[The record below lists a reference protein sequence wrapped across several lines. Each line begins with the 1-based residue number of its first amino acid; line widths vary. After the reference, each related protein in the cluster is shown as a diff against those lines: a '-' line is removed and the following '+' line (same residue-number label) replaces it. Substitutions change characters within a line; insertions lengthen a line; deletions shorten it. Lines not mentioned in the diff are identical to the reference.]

1 MELEMKSK
9 IILTALAGIAGL
21 IAAPAQANNFD
32 GPYIGVQSGWNR
44 AEVADRTIDAQPVDA
59 EVSRDAV
66 VLGGYAGYNYKVS
79 DRFVIGAEAGFSGAF
94 DDDVRGQTSGDSV
107 TIDPRYS
114 FDLTAR
120 AGYLVDDKTLAYVRG
135 GYANARVRTTL
146 VSDDTTSRASDNL
159 DGWLVGG
166 GVERMLTDK
175 ISARLEYRYTDFGN
189 NGGQYDQHQALVGI
203 SYNF

>member
-1 MELEMKSK
+1 MKSK
-9 IILTALAGIAGL
+9 IIVTALAGIAGFT
-21 IAAPAQANNFD
+21 AVPAQANNFD
-32 GPYIGVQSGWNR
+32 GPYIGVQAGWNR
-44 AEVADRTIDAQPVDA
+44 AEVADRTIDSQPVDA

-94 DDDVRGQTSGDSV
+94 DDEVRAQTSGDSV

-135 GYANARVRTTL
+135 GYANVRVRTTQ
-146 VSDDTTSRASDNL
+146 VSDDATSHTSDNL

-166 GVERMLTDK
+166 GVERMLTDN

>member
-1 MELEMKSK
+1 MKSK
-9 IILTALAGIAGL
+9 IILAALASIAGF
-21 IAAPAQANNFD
+21 IAVPAQANNFD
-32 GPYIGVQSGWNR
+32 GPYIGVQAGWNR

-59 EVSRDAV
+59 EASRDAV
-66 VLGGYAGYNYKVS
+66 LLGGYAGYNYKVS
-79 DRFVIGAEAGFSGAF
+79 DRFVIGAEAGLSGAF
-94 DDDVRGQTSGDSV
+94 DDEVRAQTSGDSV

-120 AGYLVDDKTLAYVRG
+120 AGYLVNDKTLAYVRG

-146 VSDDTTSRASDNL
+146 VTDDSTSRASDHL

-166 GVERMLTDK
+166 GVERMLTDN

>member
-1 MELEMKSK
+1 MKTK
-9 IILTALAGIAGL
+9 ILVTALASIAGF
-21 IAAPAQANNFD
+21 IAVPAQANNFD
-32 GPYIGVQSGWNR
+32 GPYIGVQAGWNR

-79 DRFVIGAEAGFSGAF
+79 DRFVIGAEAGFSGTF
-94 DDDVRGQTSGDSV
+94 DDEVRAQTSGVSV

-146 VSDDTTSRASDNL
+146 VSDDATSRASDNL

-175 ISARLEYRYTDFGN
+175 ISARLEYRYSDFGN
-189 NGGQYDQHQALVGI
+189 DGGQYDQHQALVGI

>member
-1 MELEMKSK
+1 MKSK
-9 IILTALAGIAGL
+9 FVLTVLASFAGL
-21 IAAPAQANNFD
+21 VALPAQAEDFD
-32 GPYIGVQSGWNR
+32 GPYIGVQAGWNR
-44 AEVADRTIDAQPVDA
+44 AEVADRTIDAQPIDT
-59 EVSRDAV
+59 EVSRDAL
-66 VLGGYAGYNYKVS
+66 VLGGYAGYNHQIN

-94 DDDVRGQTSGDSV
+94 DDEVRAHSDGTAL

-120 AGYLVDDKTLAYVRG
+120 AGYLVNDKTLIYVRG

-146 VSDDTTSRASDNL
+146 VSDEGTTRVSDNL

-166 GVERMLTDK
+166 GVERVLTDN

-189 NGGQYDQHQALVGI
+189 DGGQHDQHQALVGI

>member
-9 IILTALAGIAGL
+9 VVFTALASLAGFIAV
-21 IAAPAQANNFD
+21 PAQADSFD
-32 GPYIGVQSGWNR
+32 GPYVGVQAGWNR
-44 AEVADRTIDAQPVDA
+44 AEVADRTIDAQPIDA
-59 EVSRDAV
+59 EVSRDAL
-66 VLGGYAGYNYKVS
+66 VLGGYAGYNYRIN

-94 DDDVRGQTSGDSV
+94 DDDVRAQSAGGSV

-120 AGYLVDDKTLAYVRG
+120 AGYLVNDKTLAYVRG

-146 VSDDTTSRASDNL
+146 VSDDSTTRASDNL

-166 GVERMLTDK
+166 GVERSLTDK

>member
-1 MELEMKSK
+1 MKSK
-9 IILTALAGIAGL
+9 IIITAFAGIAGFTT
-21 IAAPAQANNFD
+21 APALANNFD
-32 GPYIGVQSGWNR
+32 GPYVGVQAGWNR
-44 AEVADRTIDAQPVDA
+44 AEVADRTIDTQTVDA

-66 VLGGYAGYNYKVS
+66 VLGGYAGYNHKVS

-94 DDDVRGQTSGDSV
+94 DDEIRARTSGNSII
-107 TIDPRYS
+107 IDPRYS
-114 FDLTAR
+114 FELTGR

-146 VSDDTTSRASDNL
+146 VSDNATSRASDNL

-166 GVERMLTDK
+166 GVERMLTNN

-189 NGGQYDQHQALVGI
+189 NGGLYDQHQALVGI